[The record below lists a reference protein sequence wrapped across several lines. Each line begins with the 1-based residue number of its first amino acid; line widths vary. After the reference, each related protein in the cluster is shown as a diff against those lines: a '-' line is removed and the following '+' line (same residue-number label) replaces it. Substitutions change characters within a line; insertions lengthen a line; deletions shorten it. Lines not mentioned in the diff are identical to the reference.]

1 MASEFTSPRPT
12 SSLVSGTQKA
22 VGDLQE
28 GGHPASLGP
37 QASGCQS
44 LLSFLFVPPGW
55 LGPLPQPHPRPHAL
69 PFLGGFEGTSPT
81 SALLLY

>member
-1 MASEFTSPRPT
+1 M
-12 SSLVSGTQKA
+12 SGTQKA

-28 GGHPASLGP
+28 GDHPASLGL
-37 QASGCQS
+37 QASVYQS

-55 LGPLPQPHPRPHAL
+55 LGPLPQPHLRPQAV

-81 SALLLY
+81 SALVLLY